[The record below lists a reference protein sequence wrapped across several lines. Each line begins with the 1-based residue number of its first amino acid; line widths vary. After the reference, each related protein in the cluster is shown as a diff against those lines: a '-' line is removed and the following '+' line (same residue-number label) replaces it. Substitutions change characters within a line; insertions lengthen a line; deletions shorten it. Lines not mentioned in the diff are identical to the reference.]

1 MFLIRAAFW
10 LSVVI
15 MFIPADPQSD
25 APAPRVTVIE
35 TMVAARAVVADLSR
49 FCERNADVC
58 VTGSAAFQVFAEKAQ
73 NGARMLYQYLD
84 KTFEGDASPAAGE
97 EGTLTGDDRAPDWQ
111 GPKGDGA
118 A

>member
-15 MFIPADPQSD
+15 LFLPADPASNS
-25 APAPRVTVIE
+25 PAPRVSFIE
-35 TMVAARAVVADLSR
+35 GLVAARAVAVDLSN

-58 VTGSAAFQVFAEKAQ
+58 VTGGAAFQVFAEKAQ
-73 NGARMLYQYLD
+73 NGARMLYRYLD
-84 KTFEGDASPAAGE
+84 QEPGTAAPDGE
-97 EGTLTGDDRAPDWQ
+97 QGTLTGEDLAPDWQ
-111 GPKGDGA
+111 GPA